1 VVLDLLAAHA
11 CALLIEG
18 CGLPPTER
26 TNRSGNTIVGIARG
40 TSNKESADGCRD
52 FFFLPSPFSQKNFS
66 KKTLPRRVILRRKRE
81 RPMISYRLPV
91 LGAIAVIVALIFN
104 CGVAVSEPT
113 TSADYVM
120 PGCRDAASPITFSN
134 VGESE
139 EEVSRAYVCPRARLL
154 SKPPVSSVTVHRR
167 TARED
172 SRGLAGI
179 VIGLSFMGQSYQI
192 GRVH

>member
-1 VVLDLLAAHA
+1 
-11 CALLIEG
+11 
-18 CGLPPTER
+18 
-26 TNRSGNTIVGIARG
+26 
-40 TSNKESADGCRD
+40 
-52 FFFLPSPFSQKNFS
+52 
-66 KKTLPRRVILRRKRE
+66 
-81 RPMISYRLPV
+81 MISYRLPV
-91 LGAIAVIVALIFN
+91 LGAIAVIVALRFN

-139 EEVSRAYVCPRARLL
+139 EEVSRMSFC
-154 SKPPVSSVTVHRR
+154 
-167 TARED
+167 
-172 SRGLAGI
+172 AGI